1 MLRPICTQSR
11 LPAFRG
17 CCPLRIGC
25 PQKMGTP
32 PCAAPL
38 YCHPCTAPPML
49 YDLSSADH
57 AGLHPAVASREAR
70 GRRVASRTNQIVR
83 ALQGSMDSLTHD
95 AYIERRELA
104 WRTAGVVP
112 DGAYSMVVLD
122 GACGT
127 RGSLWSVT
135 GVGACAWCTAWRHQ
149 GMQRYAI
156 NSGRGP
162 HTLLGEHFEWEGL
175 INCLKDCLRRC
186 TGLGAS
192 QGAVHGGE

>member
-1 MLRPICTQSR
+1 M
-11 LPAFRG
+11 
-17 CCPLRIGC
+17 
-25 PQKMGTP
+25 
-32 PCAAPL
+32 
-38 YCHPCTAPPML
+38 
-49 YDLSSADH
+49 DL
-57 AGLHPAVASREAR
+57 AR

-95 AYIERRELA
+95 AYLERRELA

-192 QGAVHGGE
+192 QGAVQGASRLWAAEGRSVRWMGRVQHYIVASDCLVRCTGLGASQGAVQGARVD

>member
-1 MLRPICTQSR
+1 M
-11 LPAFRG
+11 
-17 CCPLRIGC
+17 
-25 PQKMGTP
+25 
-32 PCAAPL
+32 
-38 YCHPCTAPPML
+38 
-49 YDLSSADH
+49 DL
-57 AGLHPAVASREAR
+57 AR
-70 GRRVASRTNQIVR
+70 GRRVASRSNQIVR

-95 AYIERRELA
+95 AYLERRELA

-192 QGAVHGGE
+192 QGSVQGVSRFGGSSRECSKSSAGGLIRGGTCTRRGFECISVAAQARWRSGQDGGTR